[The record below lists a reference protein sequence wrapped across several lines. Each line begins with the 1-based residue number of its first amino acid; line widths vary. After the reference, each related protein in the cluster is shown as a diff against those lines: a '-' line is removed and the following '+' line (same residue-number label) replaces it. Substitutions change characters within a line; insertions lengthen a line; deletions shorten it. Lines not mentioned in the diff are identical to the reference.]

1 MSNQRNRGNYRL
13 KIMALWTAFLLGM
26 LFHTQLA
33 LMPLFHGL
41 SVANSHTHD
50 YLQLTMIFWLML
62 GVFGI
67 AMAAIIA
74 TALMDGRRYK
84 TLHFW
89 LTLLYTV
96 INGCHLFLDMIVG
109 VPSYQ
114 LFLMGYLFLIGLI
127 LNVVSYQWFCSEL
140 SKQLAL
146 RSAH

>member
-1 MSNQRNRGNYRL
+1 MRTHHHRGDDRQ
-13 KIMALWTAFLLGM
+13 KIIALWTAFLLGM

-41 SVANSHTHD
+41 SVAHSYNQA
-50 YLQLTMIFWLML
+50 YLPLTTIFWLML

-74 TALMDGRRYK
+74 TAFVNGQRYK
-84 TLHFW
+84 TLHFA

-96 INGCHLFLDMIVG
+96 INISHLVLDLIVR

-114 LFLMGYLFLIGLI
+114 LCLMGYLLFMGLL
-127 LNVVSYQWFCSEL
+127 LNVVAFHWFRSEL
-140 SKQLAL
+140 NKQPVL
-146 RSAH
+146 RSAR